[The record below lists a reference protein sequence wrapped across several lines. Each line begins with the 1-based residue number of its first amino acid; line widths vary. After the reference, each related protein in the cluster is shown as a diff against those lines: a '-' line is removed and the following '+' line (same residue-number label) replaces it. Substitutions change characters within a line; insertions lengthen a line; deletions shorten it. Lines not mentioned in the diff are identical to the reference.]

1 MSEEDCAACDQF
13 EAFGKYNKGNLPDDF
28 DWRALGAVTGVKSQ
42 GGCGCCW
49 AMSAAGDIEGTHFLK
64 SGELVSLSEQQI
76 VACDVENSGCSGGMA
91 FKAFQYVEA
100 FGGLVANDK
109 YEFKPI
115 CAAWHDGNDD
125 DFPGLGC
132 EPKDDDGSTPTCDAD
147 TLNTYVKENDND
159 AVAGI
164 TGFQLVA
171 MGSDDEE
178 LMRVALVKNGP
189 IALVLNKCGRA
200 IPTASRVGAEAE
212 AGPPSLPRSLPPSRS
227 FSISLCLGRYGQ
239 EHYIAGVSGH
249 YCSGDDDCP
258 AGMIDRNDD
267 CDGNL
272 LDHNVLL
279 VGYGTQGGV
288 PYWVIKNSWDST
300 WGEDGYYR
308 VVRGVNECGVA
319 NLATHSVAKKL

>member
-1 MSEEDCAACDQF
+1 M
-13 EAFGKYNKGNLPDDF
+13 
-28 DWRALGAVTGVKSQ
+28 R
-42 GGCGCCW
+42 
-49 AMSAAGDIEGTHFLK
+49 
-64 SGELVSLSEQQI
+64 
-76 VACDVENSGCSGGMA
+76 
-91 FKAFQYVEA
+91 
-100 FGGLVANDK
+100 
-109 YEFKPI
+109 
-115 CAAWHDGNDD
+115 
-125 DFPGLGC
+125 PGLGC

-147 TLNTYVKENDND
+147 TLNTYVKANDND

-189 IALVLNKCGRA
+189 IALVLNK
-200 IPTASRVGAEAE
+200 
-212 AGPPSLPRSLPPSRS
+212 
-227 FSISLCLGRYGQ
+227 YGQ
-239 EHYIAGVSGH
+239 EHYVAGVSGH